1 MADHWSGAFDPERGN
16 PYRRRLEDIDPARRD
31 PSTTVEHPEPT
42 RERAGAFT
50 VEGTIQRFGDLA
62 DAALATQEPR
72 RFQARLFVFVV
83 LLAILTPVALQLLG
97 LLRLFG

>member
-1 MADHWSGAFDPERGN
+1 MAGFEAGDPN

-42 RERAGAFT
+42 KERAGAFT

-62 DAALATQEPR
+62 DAALASSEPR
-72 RFQARLFVFVV
+72 RTHARLFVAVV

-97 LLRLFG
+97 LLQLFN

>member
-1 MADHWSGAFDPERGN
+1 MAGSGAGEPN
-16 PYRRRLEDIDPARRD
+16 PYRRRFEDIDPARQD

-50 VEGTIQRFGDLA
+50 IEGTIQGFADLA
-62 DAALATQEPR
+62 DAAIASREPR
-72 RFQARLFVFVV
+72 RTQARVFVFLV

-97 LLRLFG
+97 LF

>member
-1 MADHWSGAFDPERGN
+1 MAGDWASDPN
-16 PYRRRLEDIDPARRD
+16 PYRRRLEDIDPARQD

-50 VEGTIQRFGDLA
+50 VEGTIQGFADLA
-62 DAALATQEPR
+62 QATLKSSEPR
-72 RFQARLFVFVV
+72 RSQARIFVFLV

-97 LLRLFG
+97 LFQIFG

>member
-1 MADHWSGAFDPERGN
+1 MAGNWASDPN

-50 VEGTIQRFGDLA
+50 VEGTIQGFADLA
-62 DAALATQEPR
+62 KATLESKEPR
-72 RFQARLFVFVV
+72 RSQARVFVFLV

-97 LLRLFG
+97 LFRLFG

>member
-1 MADHWSGAFDPERGN
+1 MAGSGAGEPN
-16 PYRRRLEDIDPARRD
+16 PYRRRFEDIDPARRD

-50 VEGTIQRFGDLA
+50 IEGTIQGFRDLSE
-62 DAALATQEPR
+62 AAISSREPR
-72 RFQARLFVFVV
+72 RTQARVFVLLV

-97 LLRLFG
+97 LLRLF